1 MLVMS
6 VYLEIYA
13 SVYVELTNLETE
25 PFHPDSSSEG
35 PIGRSSDWVMGLTY
49 RMPCFRLR

>member
-1 MLVMS
+1 MLVML
-6 VYLEIYA
+6 YLEIYA
-13 SVYVELTNLETE
+13 SIYVELTNLETE
-25 PFHPDSSSEG
+25 SFHPDSSSED